1 MKINAVYKILNDKP
15 VYLSTGP
22 KHWDQIPQPNEYGYM
37 FCHPMWFFGVKSIPL
52 YWRLRRSLKKKNITL
67 ILLQNSRVEYL
78 IGLLAGFD
86 SYLLNQNMHAD
97 ESEFIVR
104 DGVVKKY
111 DAVYV
116 AAAASY
122 KRIHLALKLKSLFVV
137 TYFWPDI
144 RDESGFWNLGLF
156 DDRLINVEHNRD
168 RIERSEVGKIL
179 NEAHCGLALSRVEG
193 AMWAVQEYLL
203 SGIPVVTTWNLGG
216 RNRYLNKRNSV
227 FVAANPFSVARGVK
241 AAKALATSS
250 EEIRA
255 ETLSEMQNDRKRFLK
270 VVQKQVG
277 LSQAELGNLGQ
288 IWSDGGLNRL
298 RII

>member
-1 MKINAVYKILNDKP
+1 MKINAVYKILEDKP

-22 KHWDQIPQPNEYGYM
+22 KHWDKIPESNEQGYM

-52 YWRLRRSLKKKNITL
+52 YWRLRRGLKSRNIK
-67 ILLQNSRVEYL
+67 LLLLHNSRIEYL

-104 DGVVKKY
+104 DDVAKRY

-116 AAAASY
+116 AAAARY
-122 KRIHLALKLKSLFVV
+122 KRIPLALKVKSLFVV

-144 RDESGFWNLGLF
+144 RDESGFWNLGIF
-156 DDRLINVEHNRD
+156 DHRLNGVEHNKD
-168 RIERSEVGKIL
+168 RIERSEVGKKL

-216 RNRYLNKRNSV
+216 RNRYLNKGNSV
-227 FVAANPFSVARGVK
+227 FVMANQTAVARGVK
-241 AAKALATSS
+241 RAKSIAKSPQ
-250 EEIRA
+250 EIRSQVI
-255 ETLSEMQNDRKRFLK
+255 SEMKKERMRF
-270 VVQKQVG
+270 VEFVQKRVG
-277 LSQAELGNLGQ
+277 LSQNEIAILSNIWAEP
-288 IWSDGGLNRL
+288 GLNSIRVL
-298 RII
+298 